1 MNKTATVHARVEP
14 GLKRGA
20 EAILKKVGLT
30 PSEAITLFFTQVTLN
45 KGLPFPIRVPNRETR
60 KAVREARAGKNLES
74 FASVED
80 WKRKMRA
87 L

>member
-1 MNKTATVHARVEP
+1 MSKTATVHARVEP
-14 GLKRGA
+14 SLKRGA

-45 KGLPFPIRVPNRETR
+45 KGLPFPIHVPNRATQ
-60 KAVREARAGKNLES
+60 KSIREARAGKNLVS
-74 FASVED
+74 FDSVES